1 MKLIDKA
8 VIFAAKAHQGC
19 VRKGSGQPYIFHPLE
34 VMSIASLMTLDAD
47 ILCAAMLHDTI
58 EDTDTTLDDIKRE
71 FNDRIALFVSYESEN
86 KKEGMNKE
94 DSWYSRKKE
103 TIDIINNCKEIGVKI
118 VCLSDKVSNL
128 RSFKLL
134 KYQFGLDHMFDY
146 FNQKDP
152 QKHLWYY
159 KSLRDGMKE
168 LSNEPVYLEFCDLI
182 KQVFET
188 EE

>member
-8 VIFAAKAHQGC
+8 VVYAARAHSGT
-19 VRKGSGQPYIFHPLE
+19 VRRGSGQPYIFHPLE
-34 VMSIASLMTLDAD
+34 VMSIASLMTLDVD
-47 ILCAAMLHDTI
+47 ILCAAILHDTV
-58 EDTDTTLDDIKRE
+58 EDTDTTLEDIKRE

-86 KKEGMNKE
+86 KREDMSKE
-94 DSWYSRKKE
+94 DSWYIRKKE

-134 KYQFGLDHMFDY
+134 KYQFGLEHMFDQ

-152 QKHLWYY
+152 KMHFWYY

-168 LSNEPVYLEFCDLI
+168 LANEPVYMEYCDLI
-182 KQVFET
+182 KQIFET